1 MSTQTQQT
9 TAQTMEEGKT
19 PLPTYTKEEN
29 DMLFCCLNYC
39 MHHVVPKLETNS
51 RYNFIQVYRKLKK
64 TNPSNF
70 HTTKDL
76 EDFLE
81 L

>member
-1 MSTQTQQT
+1 MTTNTQQT
-9 TAQTMEEGKT
+9 VQTMEEGTT
-19 PLPTYTKEEN
+19 PPPTFTKDEN

-39 MHHVVPKLETNS
+39 MTHVITKLETNS
-51 RYNFIQVYRKLKK
+51 KYNFIQVYRKLKK
-64 TNPSNF
+64 VHPSGF
-70 HTTKDL
+70 HTVKDL